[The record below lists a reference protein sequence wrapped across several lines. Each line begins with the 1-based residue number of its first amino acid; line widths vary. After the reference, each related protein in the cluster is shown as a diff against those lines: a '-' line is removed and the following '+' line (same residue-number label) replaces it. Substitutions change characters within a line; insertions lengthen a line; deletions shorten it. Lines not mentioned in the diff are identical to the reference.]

1 MDSYE
6 REAIDEGRAV
16 IAGIDEAGRGPLAG
30 PVVAAAVCFTI
41 PIPVNP
47 LIRDSKTLSPA
58 KRRAAL
64 LDIYRSAA
72 AVGIGIVWPEE
83 VDRINIHRASLRAM
97 EKAVKGLSIT
107 PEILLVDG
115 RFPIESDIPQRTI
128 IGGDGLSTSIAAAS
142 IVAKTTRDH
151 IMAAYH
157 NIYPEYGFDTNMGYG
172 TKLHMEALTR
182 VGASP
187 VHRRS
192 YRGVLPPEVQE
203 G

>member
-6 REAIDEGRAV
+6 REALDEGRAV

-58 KRRAAL
+58 KRRVAL

-83 VDRINIHRASLRAM
+83 VDRINIHRASLLAM
-97 EKAVKGLSIT
+97 EKAVEGLSVT
-107 PEILLVDG
+107 PEILLIDG
-115 RFPIESDIPQRTI
+115 RFPIESEIPQRAI

-157 NIYPEYGFDTNMGYG
+157 KIYPEYGFDTNMGYG
-172 TKLHMEALTR
+172 TKLHMGALTR

-192 YRGVLPPEVQE
+192 YRGVLPPEGQE

>member
-6 REAIDEGRAV
+6 REALDEGRAV

-41 PIPVNP
+41 PVPVNP
-47 LIRDSKTLSPA
+47 LIRDSKTLSPI

-64 LDIYRSAA
+64 IDIYRSAA

-83 VDRINIHRASLRAM
+83 VDRINIHRASLLAM

-107 PEILLVDG
+107 PEILLIDG

>member
-6 REAIDEGRAV
+6 REALDEGRAV

-41 PIPVNP
+41 PVPINP
-47 LIRDSKTLSPA
+47 IIRDSKTLSPI

-64 LDIYRSAA
+64 IDIYRSAA

-83 VDRINIHRASLRAM
+83 VDRINIHRASLLAM
-97 EKAVKGLSIT
+97 EKAVKGLSVT

-157 NIYPEYGFDTNMGYG
+157 KIYPEYGFDTNMGYG
-172 TKLHMEALTR
+172 TKLHMGALTR

-192 YRGVLPPEVQE
+192 YRGVLPPEGQK